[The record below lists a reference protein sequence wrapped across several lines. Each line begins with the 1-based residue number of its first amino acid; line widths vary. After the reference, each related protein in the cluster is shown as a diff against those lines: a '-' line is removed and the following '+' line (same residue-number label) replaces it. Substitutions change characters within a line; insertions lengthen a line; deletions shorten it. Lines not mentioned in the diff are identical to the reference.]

1 VVQVDVQRSQDLLS
15 RELWVL
21 IVPALLVLLLGL
33 MPQGLLENQSLTV
46 IGWLQRVE
54 QPQWL
59 LVKN

>member
-1 VVQVDVQRSQDLLS
+1 
-15 RELWVL
+15 
-21 IVPALLVLLLGL
+21 
-33 MPQGLLENQSLTV
+33 LLENQSLTV

>member
-1 VVQVDVQRSQDLLS
+1 
-15 RELWVL
+15 
-21 IVPALLVLLLGL
+21 

>member
-1 VVQVDVQRSQDLLS
+1 
-15 RELWVL
+15 VL